1 MTIIENFRE
10 KIKYLSMNRLFAIIM
25 LTIVVAVGSFAIG
38 YIVASKKREPLSIS
52 FNEAVSR
59 MSKAS
64 QLSSVVMASKLGK
77 YYYFPWCREYQVLS
91 AKNLVT
97 FNTWQEA
104 EQAGYVIGKDCP
116 APEQQK

>member
-1 MTIIENFRE
+1 MSIIENFGE
-10 KIKYLSMNRLFAIIM
+10 KIKYLDRYGAFTIIV
-25 LTIVVAVGSFAIG
+25 LITAVAVGSFAIG
-38 YIVASKKREPLSIS
+38 YIVASKNRQPLSIT
-52 FNEAVSR
+52 FNEAVSE

-64 QLSSVVMASKLGK
+64 QLSSIVMASKLGK
-77 YYYFPWCREYQVLS
+77 YYYFPWCKEYEALS

-104 EQAGYVIGKDCP
+104 DQAGYVIGKDCP